1 MEAPSQFEAPAFT
14 SSTMRDE
21 QLPLTILIVEDE
33 WAVREVVA
41 MYFEDMGWRVVA
53 VPSGEQAVDTLARD
67 AAIDVVFTD
76 IRLGG
81 RVSGWDVAVAARRAD
96 RMMPVIYASG
106 RSSSSSTRRVA
117 GSVFFDKP
125 YQPADIKHACRRML
139 DTGRL
144 SAAAARRA

>member
-1 MEAPSQFEAPAFT
+1 
-14 SSTMRDE
+14 MRDE

-33 WAVREVVA
+33 WAVREVIA

-67 AAIDVVFTD
+67 AIDVVFTD

-81 RVSGWDVAVAARRAD
+81 RVSGWDVAAAARRAD

-106 RSSSSSTRRVA
+106 RSSSSSARRVA

-125 YQPADIKHACRRML
+125 YRPADIMRACRRML
-139 DTGRL
+139 DTER
-144 SAAAARRA
+144 SAAATRPA